1 MENTRISMNGF
12 RLDCEFKNVPVAFV
26 NALRRILLAE
36 IPTVVFRDV
45 VITEN
50 TTSLVHEMMRLR
62 VEMMPVNVRPDEIGV
77 IRDTK
82 IGLRLD
88 PSPDSRVVMSTD
100 FTVNGTRQDVILQDR
115 DLGKPLYFMTVRP
128 NETVRLEASLGTST
142 LAHHGGASQ
151 VCVSTYKYH
160 IDPTLAQLERDRV
173 IAENGDVAT
182 FDNHDIQ
189 RCWSR
194 DANGRPNWFD
204 FAIESIGVIP
214 ARDLLKTAID
224 VLKVKIN
231 KVDKAEIAKDESGAH
246 VVEIADESYT
256 LGAMMHSLIYT
267 AGPPSVTDVRFTA
280 GHPLTPKMVVR
291 FVTDMPA
298 KDVVDRFKKDALDL
312 CESILRSV

>member
-1 MENTRISMNGF
+1 MENVRISMNTF
-12 RLDCEFKNVPVAFV
+12 RLDCELKNVPVAFV

-50 TTSLVHEMMRLR
+50 TTSLVNEMMRLR
-62 VEMMPVNVRPDEIGV
+62 VELMPANVRPDEVGI

-88 PSPDSRVVMSTD
+88 PSPDSRIVASTD
-100 FTVNGTRQDVILQDR
+100 FTVHGPRQDVILLDR

-128 NETVRLEASLGTST
+128 NETVRLEASLGMST
-142 LAHHGGASQ
+142 LAHDGGASQ
-151 VCVSTYKYH
+151 VCVSTYRYH
-160 IDPTLAQLERDRV
+160 IDPALAQLERDRV
-173 IAENGDVAT
+173 IAENGDVGT

-214 ARDLLKTAID
+214 ARDLLKTALE
-224 VLKVKIN
+224 VLKQKIK
-231 KVDKAEIAKDESGAH
+231 KVEKVEIAKGEAGGYCI
-246 VVEIADESYT
+246 EIADESYT
-256 LGAMMHSLIYT
+256 LGALMQTLIYA
-267 AGPPSVTDVRFTA
+267 AGPPSVTDVRFSA
-280 GHPLTPKMVVR
+280 GHPLTPKMAIR
-291 FVTDMPA
+291 FVTDMPP
-298 KDVVDRFKKDALDL
+298 KDVLDRFRKDALEL